1 VAIDENDLPAATPD
15 GGFRVSLDLPLL
27 SVPAPL
33 DVSSLLTPTRGLRDG
48 STTGNTALVTT
59 GEHTVGA
66 ALDPIDSASIAAAVQ
81 AELDRLAFL
90 PDREDEQGPVVLPT
104 ITPAEL
110 HVISPVPDAPAPTLP
125 EPPVV
130 ERLPEAPAADAPAV
144 QVVEAPVEVP
154 AAVVA
159 EPAAPAASA
168 VAAQAVTSQPVT
180 AQPVAPQP
188 VAPQASATP
197 QAQPSFTPVL
207 QQGQAFAPK
216 ASAAPVRHA
225 YADLVAAAAPSAAPR
240 RKKRRVFRKLFSF
253 LVFLGM
259 VGGGLFAVKHFVLD
273 RVKWAADI
281 APLAQ
286 QVEATRGLSFD
297 HDVPVVVL
305 PADDYALK
313 VASDAVGLTG
323 EAQSRTAA
331 TWRAFGVASGV
342 LDRRAVG
349 LAAMA
354 ELPVFYDPVDDSIYE
369 VEGLDPALREFQMH
383 RALAM
388 ALLDQEF
395 GWWQRIATASKSVQV
410 GTRGL
415 YDADALRVAAS
426 LLDTEQRSAVNAAVF
441 GMYGDY
447 AIPASPAPY
456 ATAAAARPGLAL
468 RPYLESLADRE
479 VDGVLDG
486 AVIDDGRL
494 LDLRR
499 LLNPAASPADSSQ
512 GMLFWYHALASRID
526 DDLAWNAALAW
537 LGDDVVFE
545 PQAGATCAVATLQ
558 VSPPAAP
565 LVQTAFD
572 QWAAAAPAASATTV
586 TQVQGA
592 SGVVQL
598 SVRACDPGEQVPTN
612 DGSFRLSLG
621 ASPLRSE
628 QFRLLRA
635 TQPTLDASTAA
646 CAVYVNDPVTMA
658 DERGLVDPAE
668 GWAAPAAH
676 AVPSRGSC

>member
-1 VAIDENDLPAATPD
+1 MAIDENDLPAASPD
-15 GGFRVSLDLPLL
+15 GGFRVSLELPLL

-33 DVSSLLTPTRGLRDG
+33 DMSALLTPTRGAREATADG
-48 STTGNTALVTT
+48 DVTPQA
-59 GEHTVGA
+59 GASPAAVGTQ
-66 ALDPIDSASIAAAVQ
+66 LDPIDSASIAAAVQ

-90 PDREDEQGPVVLPT
+90 PDREEASGPVVLPT
-104 ITPAEL
+104 ITPAEV
-110 HVISPVPDAPAPTLP
+110 HTISAVAEVAAEAVAADLVDERVQETPAPAVEPEADVTPVVPAPT
-125 EPPVV
+125 
-130 ERLPEAPAADAPAV
+130 PAIDPAPAV
-144 QVVEAPVEVP
+144 E
-154 AAVVA
+154 
-159 EPAAPAASA
+159 AAPAAPI
-168 VAAQAVTSQPVT
+168 VPTAAPVQAPVVQPV
-180 AQPVAPQP
+180 
-188 VAPQASATP
+188 SAF
-197 QAQPSFTPVL
+197 APVL
-207 QQGQAFAPK
+207 QQGEAYAPK
-216 ASAAPVRHA
+216 PSAAPVRHA
-225 YADLVAAAAPSAAPR
+225 YADLVAAATPPAPR
-240 RKKRRVFRKLFSF
+240 RKKRRVFRKFFSF

-273 RVKWAADI
+273 RVQWTPDV

-323 EAQSRTAA
+323 EAQTRTAA

-354 ELPVFYDPVDDSIYE
+354 ELPVFYDPVDDTIYE
-369 VEGLDPALREFQMH
+369 VDGLDPALREFQMH

-395 GWWQRIATASKSVQV
+395 GWSARITTASRSVQV

-415 YDADALRVAAS
+415 YDADALRVATS
-426 LLDTEQRSAVNAAVF
+426 LLDTESRAAVNAAVF

-468 RPYLESLADRE
+468 RPYMESLGERE
-479 VDGVLDG
+479 VDAVLDG
-486 AVIDDGRL
+486 ATIDDGRL

-499 LLNPAASPADSSQ
+499 LLNPAASPTDSSQ

-537 LGDDVVFE
+537 LGDSIVFE
-545 PQAGATCAVATLQ
+545 PQGAATCATATLQ
-558 VSPPAAP
+558 VSPTAAP
-565 LVQTAFD
+565 LVQGAFD
-572 QWAAAAPAASATTV
+572 QWVSAAPPASAASV
-586 TQVQGA
+586 SQVQGA
-592 SGVVQL
+592 SGVVQFN
-598 SVRACDPGEQVPTN
+598 VRACDPGEAVATN

-621 ASPLRSE
+621 ASPLRTE

-635 TQPTLDASTAA
+635 TQPTLDAPTAA
-646 CAVYVNDPVTMA
+646 CAVYVVDPVTMA

-668 GWAAPAAH
+668 GWAAPSAH
-676 AVPSRGSC
+676 AAPSRGSC

>member
-1 VAIDENDLPAATPD
+1 MAIDENDLPAASTD

-33 DVSSLLTPTRGLRDG
+33 DVASLLTPTRGLREEASG
-48 STTGNTALVTT
+48 TTAVQSA
-59 GEHTVGA
+59 EHEVVGA

-90 PDREDEQGPVVLPT
+90 PDREDESGPVALPT
-104 ITPAEL
+104 IAPAEV
-110 HVISPVPDAPAPTLP
+110 HVISPVPDVVVEPASPASAAEPEPEPAPALPAMVEPAPPAPVVPAPVVPAPVVPVPVVVAP
-125 EPPVV
+125 EPTPAPPV
-130 ERLPEAPAADAPAV
+130 PTPT
-144 QVVEAPVEVP
+144 
-154 AAVVA
+154 
-159 EPAAPAASA
+159 AAS
-168 VAAQAVTSQPVT
+168 
-180 AQPVAPQP
+180 
-188 VAPQASATP
+188 
-197 QAQPSFTPVL
+197 FNPVL
-207 QQGQAFAPK
+207 QQGQAYAPK
-216 ASAAPVRHA
+216 PSAAPVKHA
-225 YADLVAAAAPSAAPR
+225 YADLVASAAPAPPR
-240 RKKRRVFRKLFSF
+240 RKKRGVFRKFFSF

-273 RVKWAADI
+273 RVKWADDI

-286 QVEATRGLSFD
+286 QVEAVRGLSFD
-297 HDVPVVVL
+297 HDVPIVVL

-313 VASDAVGLTG
+313 VASDVVGLTG
-323 EAQSRTAA
+323 EAQVRTAA

-342 LDRRAVG
+342 LDRRSVG
-349 LAAMA
+349 LATMA
-354 ELPVFYDPVDDSIYE
+354 ELPVFYDPIDDTIYE
-369 VEGLDPALREFQMH
+369 VAGLDPALRQFQMH

-395 GWWQRIATASKSVQV
+395 GWWARVGTASRSVQV

-415 YDADALRVAAS
+415 YDADALRVATE
-426 LLDTEQRSAVNAAVF
+426 LLDSQARAAVNAAVF
-441 GMYGDY
+441 GMYGEY

-479 VDGVLDG
+479 VDAALDG
-486 AVIDDGRL
+486 AMIDDGRL

-499 LLNPAASPADSSQ
+499 LLNPAASPTNASQ

-545 PQAGATCAVATLQ
+545 QQGATTCAVATLQ
-558 VSPPAAP
+558 VSPTAAP
-565 LVQTAFD
+565 VVQTAFD
-572 QWAAAAPAASATTV
+572 QWTSTAPLASNTV
-586 TQVQGA
+586 VSQVQGA
-592 SGVVQL
+592 SGVVQFN
-598 SVRACDPGEQVPTN
+598 VRACDPGEQVATN

-621 ASPLRSE
+621 ASPLRTE

-635 TQPTLDASTAA
+635 TQPTLDAATAA
-646 CAVYVNDPVTMA
+646 CAVYVADPVSMA

-668 GWAAPAAH
+668 GWAAPVAH
-676 AVPSRGSC
+676 PAPSRGSC

>member
-1 VAIDENDLPAATPD
+1 MAIDENDLPSSTTD

-33 DVSSLLTPTRGLRDG
+33 DVSSLLTPTRGLRDAESG
-48 STTGNTALVTT
+48 DTVAVRS
-59 GEHTVGA
+59 GEHAVVGA
-66 ALDPIDSASIAAAVQ
+66 PLDAIDSASIAAAVQ

-90 PDREDEQGPVVLPT
+90 PDRDDSGPVELPT
-104 ITPAEL
+104 IAPAES
-110 HVISPVPDAPAPTLP
+110 HTISPASAQLF
-125 EPPVV
+125 
-130 ERLPEAPAADAPAV
+130 
-144 QVVEAPVEVP
+144 
-154 AAVVA
+154 A
-159 EPAAPAASA
+159 EPAASAPEVSPVAVPEAAVVVEPSPVLVPEVQAPVVPEVQSVVPQPQPAAPA
-168 VAAQAVTSQPVT
+168 PEVVEVTPPAAPAPVVQPV
-180 AQPVAPQP
+180 
-188 VAPQASATP
+188 SAF
-197 QAQPSFTPVL
+197 APVL
-207 QQGQAFAPK
+207 QQGQAYAPK
-216 ASAAPVRHA
+216 PSAAPVRHA
-225 YADLVAAAAPSAAPR
+225 YADLVAAATPAAPR
-240 RKKRRVFRKLFSF
+240 RKKRHVIRKLFSF

-273 RVKWAADI
+273 RVKWAEDI

-286 QVEATRGLSFD
+286 QVEAARGLSFD
-297 HDVPVVVL
+297 HDVPVVLL

-323 EAQSRTAA
+323 EAQTRTAA

-354 ELPVFYDPVDDSIYE
+354 ELPVFYDPVDDTIYE

-383 RALAM
+383 RALAL

-395 GWWQRIATASKSVQV
+395 GWSGRIATASRSVQV

-415 YDADALRVAAS
+415 YDADALRIAAS
-426 LLDTEQRSAVNAAVF
+426 LLGTEQRSAVNAAIF
-441 GMYGDY
+441 GMYGEY

-456 ATAAAARPGLAL
+456 ASAAASRAGLAL
-468 RPYLESLADRE
+468 RPYFESLAERE
-479 VDGVLDG
+479 VDAVLDG
-486 AVIDDGRL
+486 ALIDDGRL

-499 LLNPAASPADSSQ
+499 LLNPAASPTDSSQ

-537 LGDDVVFE
+537 LGDDIVFE
-545 PQAGATCAVATLQ
+545 PQAAATCAVATLQ
-558 VSPPAAP
+558 VSPTAAP
-565 LVQTAFD
+565 LVQVAFD
-572 QWAAAAPAASATTV
+572 QWAAAAPAASATAV

-592 SGVVQL
+592 SGVVQFN
-598 SVRACDPGEQVPTN
+598 VRACDPGEQVATN

-635 TQPTLDASTAA
+635 TQPTLDAATAA
-646 CAVYVNDPVTMA
+646 CAVYVADPVTMA

-676 AVPSRGSC
+676 PAASRGSC

>member
-1 VAIDENDLPAATPD
+1 VAIDENDLPASTTD

-33 DVSSLLTPTRGLRDG
+33 DVSSLLTPTRGLREQDSPG
-48 STTGNTALVTT
+48 STAVRAVEPEVL
-59 GEHTVGA
+59 GA
-66 ALDPIDSASIAAAVQ
+66 PLDAVDSASIAAAVQ

-90 PDREDEQGPVVLPT
+90 PDRDDSGPVELPT
-104 ITPAEL
+104 ITPAEV
-110 HVISPVPDAPAPTLP
+110 HTISVHSGLVDAVETAAPVAAAASSLVSEPVPTVEPEVRAAPVA
-125 EPPVV
+125 
-130 ERLPEAPAADAPAV
+130 APAV
-144 QVVEAPVEVP
+144 APVIAPVDP
-154 AAVVA
+154 T
-159 EPAAPAASA
+159 PAAPAA
-168 VAAQAVTSQPVT
+168 
-180 AQPVAPQP
+180 PVAPAVQP
-188 VAPQASATP
+188 VSAF
-197 QAQPSFTPVL
+197 APVL
-207 QQGQAFAPK
+207 QQGQAYAPK
-216 ASAAPVRHA
+216 PSAAPVRHA
-225 YADLVAAAAPSAAPR
+225 YADLVAAATPAAPR
-240 RKKRRVFRKLFSF
+240 RKKRHVFRKLFSF

-273 RVKWAADI
+273 RVKWAQDI

-286 QVEATRGLSFD
+286 QVEAARGLSFD
-297 HDVPVVVL
+297 HDVPVVAL

-323 EAQSRTAA
+323 EAQTRTAA

-354 ELPVFYDPVDDSIYE
+354 ELPVFYDPVDDTIYE

-383 RALAM
+383 RALAL

-395 GWWQRIATASKSVQV
+395 GWSGRIASASRSVQV

-415 YDADALRVAAS
+415 YDADALRIATS
-426 LLDTEQRSAVNAAVF
+426 LLGTEERSAVNAAVF
-441 GMYGDY
+441 GMYGEY

-456 ATAAAARPGLAL
+456 ASASASRAGLAL
-468 RPYLESLADRE
+468 RPYFESLAERE
-479 VDGVLDG
+479 VDAVLDG
-486 AVIDDGRL
+486 ALVDDGRL

-499 LLNPAASPADSSQ
+499 LLNPAASPTDSSQ

-537 LGDDVVFE
+537 LGDDIVFE
-545 PQAGATCAVATLQ
+545 APAAATCAVATLQ
-558 VSPPAAP
+558 VSPTAAP
-565 LVQTAFD
+565 LVQAAFD
-572 QWAAAAPAASATTV
+572 QWAAAAPAASATSV

-592 SGVVQL
+592 SGVVQF
-598 SVRACDPGEQVPTN
+598 SVRACDPGEQVATN

-646 CAVYVNDPVTMA
+646 CAVYVADPVSMA

-676 AVPSRGSC
+676 AAPSRGSC